1 MSVEVSPSTNDLTE
15 IAGQVWESYL
25 DPEGKYPFTVLD
37 GPEVEQI
44 KRDIDG
50 MCASVSVTGAW
61 HGHVVVA
68 CSTRIARVSAAALLM
83 MEVDEV
89 GIDDMV
95 DALGELVNIVGGNVK
110 STLPSVCAMSLP
122 HVSSGLLTE
131 NRWPGAAQVCELV
144 VNWMDEPMS
153 ISVWQSSRKEDRTEA
168 TR

>member
-1 MSVEVSPSTNDLTE
+1 MSVETVPSTNDLTE

-25 DPEGKYPFTVLD
+25 DPEGKNPFFVID
-37 GPEVEQI
+37 GPALEQV

-68 CSTRIARVSAAALLM
+68 CSTRIARMSAAALLM

-89 GIDDMV
+89 GVDDMV
-95 DALGELVNIVGGNVK
+95 DALGELANVVGGNVK

-122 HVSSGLLTE
+122 HVSSGLLTK
-131 NRWPGAAQVCELV
+131 NRWPGASQVCELV

-153 ISVWQSSRKEDRTEA
+153 ISVWASKQKEDQSGA
-168 TR
+168 VK